1 VPVFLAP
8 DGSLLLATGRWQ
20 SMSRPLVVTEQV
32 VPGFPPVRGL
42 ALDPPTGALGA
53 GDGLALGWGD
63 AVALGDALAL
73 GLGVVPA

>member
-1 VPVFLAP
+1 
-8 DGSLLLATGRWQ
+8 LATGRWQ

-32 VPGFPPVRGL
+32 APGFPPVRGL
-42 ALDPPTGALGA
+42 ALALDPSTGALGA

-63 AVALGDALAL
+63 AVGLGDALAL